1 MACFEALAGRYLAGI
16 TWEAPDALEARAARL
31 LPGLF
36 LARVDGK
43 SPVEYLT
50 EEHDKNRVRRVA
62 RALLTKPTDR
72 LLAVRAAW
80 GEEIGA

>member
-1 MACFEALAGRYLAGI
+1 MACFEALSARYLAGI
-16 TWEAPDALEARAARL
+16 TWEAVDALEARAARL

-62 RALLTKPTDR
+62 RALLTKPKDR
-72 LLAVRAAW
+72 LMAVRAAW

>member
-1 MACFEALAGRYLAGI
+1 
-16 TWEAPDALEARAARL
+16 
-31 LPGLF
+31 
-36 LARVDGK
+36 VDGK

-50 EEHDKNRVRRVA
+50 DAHDKNRVRRVA
-62 RALLTKPTDR
+62 RALLTKPTHR

>member
-1 MACFEALAGRYLAGI
+1 VA
-16 TWEAPDALEARAARL
+16 WDARAARL

-62 RALLTKPTDR
+62 RALLTRPEDR

>member
-1 MACFEALAGRYLAGI
+1 
-16 TWEAPDALEARAARL
+16 
-31 LPGLF
+31 
-36 LARVDGK
+36 VDGK

-50 EEHDKNRVRRVA
+50 EERDKNRVRRVA

>member
-1 MACFEALAGRYLAGI
+1 
-16 TWEAPDALEARAARL
+16 
-31 LPGLF
+31 
-36 LARVDGK
+36 VDGK

-62 RALLTKPTDR
+62 RVLLTKPADR
-72 LLAVRAAW
+72 LMAVRAAW

>member
-1 MACFEALAGRYLAGI
+1 
-16 TWEAPDALEARAARL
+16 LERRAANL

-50 EEHDKNRVRRVA
+50 DEADKDKVRRA
-62 RALLTKPTDR
+62 ATRWLGAPDMLLNDIRESWAK
-72 LLAVRAAW
+72 
-80 GEEIGA
+80 EMGA